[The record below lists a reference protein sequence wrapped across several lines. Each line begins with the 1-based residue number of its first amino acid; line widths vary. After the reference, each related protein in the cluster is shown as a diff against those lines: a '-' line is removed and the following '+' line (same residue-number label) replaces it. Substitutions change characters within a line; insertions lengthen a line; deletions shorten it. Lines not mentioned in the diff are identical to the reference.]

1 MLQRMIFTLLGVFF
15 LFEAHFGGVAQAAS
29 GTPPAP
35 LAAHAAAADSA
46 ELINES
52 GRLRMLA
59 ERIGKA
65 YAQLALNVMPEK
77 AQQQMAQSEQR
88 FGANLALLAKGA
100 ATPQLRAQIDA
111 IASLYQQYLKALAQ
125 PADKA
130 SVAAAHRVTEQLVAA
145 AEKLTTEFEMQTKT
159 SSARIIN
166 LAGRQRMLSQRMAR
180 LYFAAVLNGSAPDT
194 AKYQLEFRQALAAL
208 EAAPLSSNEI
218 KGELALAK
226 SQWLFFEQAL
236 SASGNAPGNVRN
248 AATTNERLLEVMD
261 NLTALYGKALHAV
274 VGLEP
279 HAGAAS

>member
-1 MLQRMIFTLLGVFF
+1 L
-15 LFEAHFGGVAQAAS
+15 
-29 GTPPAP
+29 
-35 LAAHAAAADSA
+35 
-46 ELINES
+46 
-52 GRLRMLA
+52 
-59 ERIGKA
+59 K
-65 YAQLALNVMPEK
+65 AQL
-77 AQQQMAQSEQR
+77 
-88 FGANLALLAKGA
+88 
-100 ATPQLRAQIDA
+100 DA

-261 NLTALYGKALHAV
+261 NLTALYGKALRAV